1 MKNEKSISS
10 EPLELVTVSDLLNP
24 KLKTIAGK
32 IHNEHLR
39 KKVIELLENPTIQIN
54 GETYAGLPFETSPA
68 GISRHHSYPGG
79 YLEHVASTANLALAL
94 CSSVEKVYHGTVN
107 RDLVISGV
115 LLHDIFK
122 PTTYSINKNGSYSST
137 HLADYLDHL
146 SLATSELVRRD
157 FPLELVHIVSAH
169 HGEAS
174 PIRPRTIEAL
184 ICHLADATD
193 SRLNGEILNA
203 AAYLSRRAVGQELF
217 RITSKEAFEIVHSKS
232 VEGWEGVAKTIEK
245 ISRRRNRT
253 KLNSS
258 AYMTT
263 RKR

>member
-1 MKNEKSISS
+1 M
-10 EPLELVTVSDLLNP
+10 NP
-24 KLKTIAGK
+24 RLKTIAGK
-32 IHNEHLR
+32 IRNEHLR
-39 KKVIELLENPTIQIN
+39 KKVIELLKSPSIQIN
-54 GETYAGLPFETSPA
+54 GETYVGLPLETSPA

-79 YLEHVASTANLALAL
+79 LVEHVASTANLALAL
-94 CSSVEKVYHGTVN
+94 CSSVEKIYQGKVD

-122 PTTYSINKNGSYSST
+122 PATYSMNKNGSYSST

-146 SLATSELVRRD
+146 SLVTSELVRRD

-193 SRLNGEILNA
+193 SQLNGEILNA
-203 AAYLSRRAVGQELF
+203 AAYLSRRVVGQELF
-217 RITSKEAFEIVHSKS
+217 RMTSKEAFAIVHSKS
-232 VEGWEGVAKTIEK
+232 VEGWEGAAKTVEK
-245 ISRRRNRT
+245 INRRRNRT

-258 AYMTT
+258 TNLKAQ
-263 RKR
+263 KR